1 MNLMSSMQL
10 PCAGDSMTALR
21 LDYQHNPPFPWLGTA
36 LLGLAIIILILTGT
50 YYVSLGRN
58 VATLEAKVERAGN
71 KGTQKASG
79 TSTDRNS
86 AELTQEVNNAN
97 EVLRRLT
104 VPWESLF
111 QALESSGNQNITLLA
126 IEPDIEKQQVKIKGE
141 AKDFQAI
148 VNYISHL
155 QGQAVFGS
163 VYLQNHD
170 VQQQDPDKPVR
181 FSLLAAWQEKL

>member
-1 MNLMSSMQL
+1 MISMSSMQL
-10 PCAGDSMTALR
+10 PCAGDLMTALR
-21 LDYQHNPPFPWLGTA
+21 LDYQHNPPFPLLGAA
-36 LLGLAIIILILTGT
+36 LLGLASIILVLTGT
-50 YYVSLGRN
+50 YYVNLRN
-58 VATLEAKVERAGN
+58 QVATLEAKVEQAGN
-71 KGTQKASG
+71 RGVQRLSG
-79 TSTDRNS
+79 RSDRSS
-86 AELTQEVNNAN
+86 AELVQEVNNAN

-111 QALESSGNQNITLLA
+111 HALESSGNSNITLLA

-141 AKDFQAI
+141 AKDFPAL
-148 VNYISHL
+148 VNYITHL

-181 FSLLAAWQEKL
+181 FSLLAAWQEKS

>member
-1 MNLMSSMQL
+1 
-10 PCAGDSMTALR
+10 MTELR
-21 LDYQHNPPFPWLGTA
+21 LDYQHNPPFPWLGTI
-36 LLGLAIIILILTGT
+36 LLGLAIIVLILSGT
-50 YYVSLGRN
+50 YYINLGN
-58 VATLEAKVERAGN
+58 QVTASQAKVAQAGN
-71 KGTQKASG
+71 RGGQRLSG
-79 TSTDRNS
+79 GSTNRS
-86 AELTQEVNNAN
+86 PVEVAQEVKNAN

-111 QALESSGNQNITLLA
+111 HALESSGNQNITLLA

-141 AKDFQAI
+141 AKDFNALI
-148 VNYISHL
+148 NYITHL
-155 QGQAVFGS
+155 QGQEVFGS